1 MDDLDYVERSAREDI
16 PKSQEE
22 LKRLADD
29 CDGTLRSWYW
39 RVPTEKVVRSLRR
52 QVTKAYR
59 SASSPEWAVEV
70 VIERCGDCCEIGAGA
85 TALPSTH
92 LDVLHKYARQCWE
105 HLELRE
111 RAGYENAVM
120 WAGDTS
126 GRGGVSLWY
135 VKSNHDPYTY
145 R

>member
-59 SASSPEWAVEV
+59 IASSPERAVEV
-70 VIERCGDCCEIGAGA
+70 VIERCGNTLQCRPTVI
-85 TALPSTH
+85 PSTH

-126 GRGGVSLWY
+126 GPGHGSWI
-135 VKSNHDPYTY
+135 DPHSI
-145 R
+145 RR